1 MCQIVEMGLLQGY
14 LMENKRRNLSGRVV
28 SNKMSKTVVVA
39 VESTVAHQKYRKTV
53 RRISNLKA
61 HDEEGTCQVGDI
73 VEIVECRPL
82 SKTKHHRVL
91 QRVSKGRL
99 PEVQPDD
106 SDLQ

>member
-1 MCQIVEMGLLQGY
+1 
-14 LMENKRRNLSGRVV
+14 MENKRKNLSGRVV

-39 VESTVAHQKYRKTV
+39 VQSTGAHRKYGKTV

-61 HDEEGTCQVGDI
+61 HDEKGTCRVGDT

-91 QRVSKGRL
+91 EVVSRGQL
-99 PEVQPDD
+99 SEVRPDD
-106 SDLQ
+106 SNLQ

>member
-1 MCQIVEMGLLQGY
+1 
-14 LMENKRRNLSGRVV
+14 MENKRKNLSGRGV

-39 VESTVAHQKYRKTV
+39 VQSTGAHRKYKKTV

-61 HDEEGTCQVGDI
+61 HDEKGTCRVGDI

-91 QRVSKGRL
+91 DVVSKGQL
-99 PEVQPDD
+99 SEVQPDD
-106 SDLQ
+106 SNLQ

>member
-1 MCQIVEMGLLQGY
+1 
-14 LMENKRRNLSGRVV
+14 MENKRKNLSGRVV

-39 VESTVAHQKYRKTV
+39 VESTGAHRKYKKVV

-61 HDEEGTCQVGDI
+61 HDEKGTCRVGDV

-91 QRVSKGRL
+91 EVVSKGQL
-99 PEVQPDD
+99 AEVQADD
-106 SDLQ
+106 SNLQ

>member
-1 MCQIVEMGLLQGY
+1 
-14 LMENKRRNLSGRVV
+14 MENKRKNLSGRVV

-39 VESTVAHQKYRKTV
+39 VQSTGAHRKYKKIV

-61 HDEEGTCQVGDI
+61 HDEKGTCRVGDI

-91 QRVSKGRL
+91 EVVSKGQL
-99 PEVQPDD
+99 SEVQADD
-106 SDLQ
+106 SNLQ

>member
-1 MCQIVEMGLLQGY
+1 
-14 LMENKRRNLSGRVV
+14 MENKRKNLSGRVV

-39 VESTVAHQKYRKTV
+39 VESTGAHRKYKKIV

-61 HDEEGTCQVGDI
+61 HDEKGTCRVGDI

-91 QRVSKGRL
+91 EIVSKGQL
-99 PEVQPDD
+99 SEVKLDD
-106 SDLQ
+106 SNLQ

>member
-1 MCQIVEMGLLQGY
+1 
-14 LMENKRRNLSGRVV
+14 MENKRKNLSGRVV

-39 VESTVAHQKYRKTV
+39 VQSTGAHRKYKKTV

-61 HDEEGTCQVGDI
+61 HDEKGTCRVGDI

-91 QRVSKGRL
+91 EVVSKGQL
-99 PEVQPDD
+99 SEVQPDD
-106 SDLQ
+106 SNLQ